1 MRRRVENCLHRL
13 FQMPGFDLHALSLK
27 QVRRQVETELG
38 VKLDPADRDWF
49 FSTVQA
55 KVRAATEALNDAAGS
70 DGKGR
75 SAGASASARAEES
88 YSIDERLSMLIGY
101 VPAPPA
107 MGPRPVPAVLG
118 ADAGD
123 AKEKLERGASVSSEY
138 NNEEWARMSLQE
150 RSVAEKSRGDA
161 LLQAK
166 KSHHAAVAYMQSQ
179 LLLMEHVGAILRQNS
194 NDSGG
199 ETLVETEAQ
208 AILVN
213 VAKLLK
219 FVARLFTNNE
229 LLREASAAHAC
240 CAVAQ
245 MMFVRARMDHY
256 DLLRKDVSSGKG
268 TDKDTSDMMQ
278 GVNSMFDAMR
288 SYESA
293 VKCNPVD
300 TPLPNWAVVSA
311 DEACR
316 VVREKFLNA

>member
-1 MRRRVENCLHRL
+1 
-13 FQMPGFDLHALSLK
+13 
-27 QVRRQVETELG
+27 
-38 VKLDPADRDWF
+38 
-49 FSTVQA
+49 
-55 KVRAATEALNDAAGS
+55 
-70 DGKGR
+70 
-75 SAGASASARAEES
+75 
-88 YSIDERLSMLIGY
+88 
-101 VPAPPA
+101 
-107 MGPRPVPAVLG
+107 
-118 ADAGD
+118 
-123 AKEKLERGASVSSEY
+123 
-138 NNEEWARMSLQE
+138 MSLQE
-150 RSVAEKSRGDA
+150 RSVAEKSRGDE

-166 KSHHAAVAYMQSQ
+166 NSHHAAVAYMQSQ
-179 LLLMEHVGAILRQNS
+179 LLLMEHVGMVLRRNS

-208 AILVN
+208 TMLAS

-219 FVARLFTNNE
+219 FVARLFTNSE
-229 LLREASAAHAC
+229 LPREASAAYAC

-268 TDKDTSDMMQ
+268 GEKDTEDMMG

-293 VKCNPVD
+293 VKCNPAD

-316 VVREKFLNA
+316 VVRDQFLNV

>member
-70 DGKGR
+70 DGKAR

-107 MGPRPVPAVLG
+107 MGPRPDPAVLG

-123 AKEKLERGASVSSEY
+123 AKEKLSEAPVSQSTTTRRGAHVP
-138 NNEEWARMSLQE
+138 QE
-150 RSVAEKSRGDA
+150 RSVQKISRGRA
-161 LLQAK
+161 LA
-166 KSHHAAVAYMQSQ
+166 SEEEPPRCSRIHAVAAAAD
-179 LLLMEHVGAILRQNS
+179 GARGLILRQNS

-199 ETLVETEAQ
+199 ETLVETEACQ
-208 AILVN
+208 
-213 VAKLLK
+213 
-219 FVARLFTNNE
+219 
-229 LLREASAAHAC
+229 
-240 CAVAQ
+240 
-245 MMFVRARMDHY
+245 
-256 DLLRKDVSSGKG
+256 
-268 TDKDTSDMMQ
+268 
-278 GVNSMFDAMR
+278 SMWQ
-288 SYESA
+288 SY
-293 VKCNPVD
+293 
-300 TPLPNWAVVSA
+300 
-311 DEACR
+311 
-316 VVREKFLNA
+316 